1 MNLNLHVIAGELA
14 ALDFSLHGKPSVTHL
29 DCPLPRLLEKGA
41 PVREGACYVCDGRD
55 LPSDAA
61 DARFI
66 CRGKPSDAVFNEG
79 RRFVWTE
86 REIPLVELFNLVL
99 DVYED
104 YETWMKEL
112 QRLADGVCTP
122 HEFGRAVQKRFG
134 NPTMCFSATYRCIFH
149 VPGDLSAAS
158 PDTLENY
165 LRIFNGAVPYPE
177 NQVLLPQSINLVQS
191 DKRFTNAL
199 VKRGP
204 VKAGHDLLLFDSA
217 SQALF
222 IDGKPAA
229 WVIVNGVSRPLDKRD
244 ESALHMIAGY
254 ATNLLTAWQSNS
266 LEGYS
271 NAEAI
276 MMDMLERRNPLDERR
291 IAEALQSLGWDIE
304 DEYVCLLSD
313 VTSRNPLPA
322 MLRSMAKIIERHV
335 PASLSVVFK
344 GKVVIAANLSRAALS
359 RKLLVDALISVV
371 DDNAASICVSRVFDD
386 FNDLHYYYRQ
396 CESIGKADVAGQGTV
411 RVYDDYA
418 VEQGLQAVRQDGLP
432 LETRYPEGLRLL
444 LKHDRKK
451 GSDLAGLLRA
461 YLECDRSVV
470 KTMRR
475 TYISK
480 STCIYRLNLMNE
492 ISQLDLDDPA
502 VRFELLAVFALMDLD
517 DERTG

>member
-1 MNLNLHVIAGELA
+1 
-14 ALDFSLHGKPSVTHL
+14 
-29 DCPLPRLLEKGA
+29 
-41 PVREGACYVCDGRD
+41 
-55 LPSDAA
+55 
-61 DARFI
+61 
-66 CRGKPSDAVFNEG
+66 
-79 RRFVWTE
+79 
-86 REIPLVELFNLVL
+86 
-99 DVYED
+99 
-104 YETWMKEL
+104 
-112 QRLADGVCTP
+112 
-122 HEFGRAVQKRFG
+122 
-134 NPTMCFSATYRCIFH
+134 
-149 VPGDLSAAS
+149 
-158 PDTLENY
+158 
-165 LRIFNGAVPYPE
+165 
-177 NQVLLPQSINLVQS
+177 
-191 DKRFTNAL
+191 
-199 VKRGP
+199 
-204 VKAGHDLLLFDSA
+204 
-217 SQALF
+217 
-222 IDGKPAA
+222 
-229 WVIVNGVSRPLDKRD
+229 
-244 ESALHMIAGY
+244 MIAGY

-313 VTSRNPLPA
+313 VTSRNPLPT